1 MFPKRAAEKLS
12 AQTVCLHPSCN
23 MGRGRKSGHDRKEER
38 KEKRAEA
45 KNAKFEKSPRKAT
58 KGSLKK
64 EFQAKQAVTESFKSA
79 SSISMDRKEENML
92 LGLIAML
99 DNVSIEPVHVHF
111 HGKDKVR
118 TFEVEKDTPSHT
130 DDQSSVVNA
139 SSTPAEEPIED
150 VDFEEDASEE
160 SESSAD
166 SGGSDTSSTS
176 SSSSDS
182 DSDSDSDSA
191 TESFNNPKVV
201 ELPVSVNAEGK
212 VVIGRQKYIR
222 QLIRGERRYIREQQ
236 KANLIAPSAER
247 VVARLK
253 QSLQPNNTLN
263 TAASYGSTSAA
274 APSAAVSAVHNIGF
288 AYQPSKDRHNL
299 LATANFA
306 ANNSTP
312 SKVIK
317 PVLNSSVRISAHF
330 DKTGDGTGRPGAAKL
345 FVLQRSLAL
354 AEILETLRVK
364 FKATNVVNSAKHS
377 SNGDKVYK
385 YNAIRIVSNG
395 EILDGFSMLTLPDG
409 EALTLFSSSEVMNS
423 SGGNVAVAV
432 ANANSNTAPLSVG
445 KGTIG
450 AGTTNKHIA
459 ESTTEDRNSTSNA
472 ETLASDI
479 NAETIA
485 TDKTVTIETPSIAS
499 PSYWVPPV
507 ATTTTAMPNTTNPTS
522 VTSNITSVNSLEHN
536 LRVRSN
542 LTTAYQ
548 SPTYASIR
556 TARMALPIYAHKT
569 ALLDT
574 IHTHPVTVVSGETG
588 SGKTTQLPLY
598 LMEQMV
604 KNNQADK
611 CNIVCTQPRRIAAIS
626 VAERVNYECAQPGEL
641 VFFFACML

>member
-12 AQTVCLHPSCN
+12 AQTVCLHLSCS
-23 MGRGRKSGHDRKEER
+23 MGRGRKGGHDRKEER

-45 KNAKFEKSPRKAT
+45 KNAKFEKSPRKVT

-139 SSTPAEEPIED
+139 SSTQAEEQIED
-150 VDFEEDASEE
+150 VDCEEDASEE

-166 SGGSDTSSTS
+166 SCGSDTSSTS

-182 DSDSDSDSA
+182 DSDSDSS
-191 TESFNNPKVV
+191 TESSSNTKVA

-263 TAASYGSTSAA
+263 TSASYGSSSAA

-288 AYQPSKDRHNL
+288 AYKPSKDRHNL
-299 LATANFA
+299 LATATFA
-306 ANNSTP
+306 ATNSTP
-312 SKVIK
+312 SKVSK

-354 AEILETLRVK
+354 SEILETLRVK
-364 FKATNVVNSAKHS
+364 FKATNVVNTAKHS
-377 SNGDKVYK
+377 SHGDKVYK
-385 YNAIRIVSNG
+385 YNAIRIVSSG
-395 EILDGFSMLTLPDG
+395 EILDGFSVLTLPDG
-409 EALTLFSSSEVMNS
+409 EALTLFSSVEVMNS
-423 SGGNVAVAV
+423 SDGNVAVA
-432 ANANSNTAPLSVG
+432 NTNSNTVPLSVG
-445 KGTIG
+445 NDTIDAGTID
-450 AGTTNKHIA
+450 ASATNNNIA
-459 ESTTEDRNSTSNA
+459 DNTTEVKNSTSNA
-472 ETLASDI
+472 ATPASDVD
-479 NAETIA
+479 AETIA
-485 TDKTVTIETPSIAS
+485 TDKIVTTQTPAIAS

-507 ATTTTAMPNTTNPTS
+507 TTTTNTTS
-522 VTSNITSVNSLEHN
+522 ATSNAGTNTAEHN
-536 LRVRSN
+536 LRVRTT

-548 SPTYASIR
+548 SPSYDSIR
-556 TARMALPIYAHKT
+556 SSRMALPIHAHKS
-569 ALLDT
+569 ALLET
-574 IHTHPVTVVSGETG
+574 IHTNPVTVVSGETG

-626 VAERVNYECAQPGEL
+626 VAERVNYECAQPGESMFYF
-641 VFFFACML
+641 VVNNA